1 MAYFSPNFDKNK
13 AKNVTRPLKKTGVAA
28 GLAALM
34 LAAVAR
40 PSAAAVRPVFTLS
53 SPGDASPGGAGT
65 RVFSLTEPPPAGGTI
80 MRAVAPSGSGMPAN
94 WRRALVQLGIV
105 SVYSTARYWRAYHD
119 WIEDWQYQ
127 LTFADQYRRF
137 LTLEAIRFD
146 SNAYTVNW
154 THVLAGAFYYQ
165 MSRTNHVTWGESV
178 LTAFVSSAIYEY
190 VSEWREVISV
200 NDMFMTTFGG
210 YSLGETWFQLSDY
223 FHHRKSPVLKVL
235 GFMNPVN
242 ELNKWLDRKNPA
254 SRAAPEP
261 GWAGLVLSAA
271 WFRTTETG
279 RGTFDAGVV
288 GIDTQLIQTPEYGKP
303 GTVKKIGRNIS
314 LSELVIDVVLRPRQP
329 GDEHLMSGPFE
340 EVDLYARVVG
350 LSSYRQRIDESGRGY
365 ALSLGLGSAL
375 TYLRK
380 RATLYD
386 DKSAQVRIDPL
397 PETPTDFRDKMSVTH
412 LLGPVVDW
420 TRFGRKFKVRA
431 VADAYVDFALM
442 NAFAFNAYSAVQSI
456 EGMKTTLSYYGYHY
470 AYGASASGRIDVDWG
485 NLWVRGLVSG
495 HVWDSWNGLDRF
507 EADLTNNVS
516 AVDTRT
522 RFLVKAGWRLPSVP
536 VRAFIAVEGIRR
548 WGRIGDVRAKGQETR
563 TFAGLSY
570 LF

>member
-1 MAYFSPNFDKNK
+1 MAYFIPYFDKNK
-13 AKNVTRPLKKTGVAA
+13 AKMMSSPLKNLGLAA
-28 GLAALM
+28 GLAVL
-34 LAAVAR
+34 LFGAVAR
-40 PSAAAVRPVFTLS
+40 PAAAAVHPVFTWS
-53 SPGDASPGGAGT
+53 SPGGSGKI
-65 RVFSLTEPPPAGGTI
+65 VFSLAGPPAAGGTT
-80 MRAVAPSGSGMPAN
+80 MAAASPSGPGMPVN
-94 WRRALVQLGIV
+94 WRRAIVQLGVV
-105 SVYSTARYWRAYHD
+105 SVYSTARYWLAYHD
-119 WIEDWQYQ
+119 WIEDWQYR

-165 MSRTNHVTWGESV
+165 MARANHATWRESV
-178 LTAFVSSAIYEY
+178 LTTFVASAIYEY
-190 VSEWREVISV
+190 ISEWREVISV
-200 NDMFMTTFGG
+200 NDMFLTTFGG

-242 ELNKWLDRKNPA
+242 ELNQWLDRKNPA
-254 SRAAPEP
+254 SRTAPEP
-261 GWAGLVLSAA
+261 GWAGLAVSAA
-271 WFRTTETG
+271 WFRTKETG
-279 RGTFDAGVV
+279 RGTFDAGAI
-288 GIDTQLIQTPEYGKP
+288 GIDTQIVRTPEYGKP
-303 GTVKKIGRNIS
+303 GTFKKILRDTS
-314 LSELVIDVVLRPRQP
+314 LSELAIDLVLRPRQP
-329 GDEHLMSGPFE
+329 GDEHLMAGPFE

-350 LSSYRQRIDESGRGY
+350 LASYRQKIDQSGRGY
-365 ALSLGLGSAL
+365 ALSIGLGSAL

-386 DKSAQVRIDPL
+386 DKSAQVQIDPL

-420 TRFGRKFKVRA
+420 TRFGRRFKVRV

-442 NAFAFNAYSAVQSI
+442 NAFAFNAYSAVHSI
-456 EGMKTTLSYYGYHY
+456 EGMKTTLNYYGYSY

-522 RFLVKAGWRLPSVP
+522 RFLVKAAWRLPAVP
-536 VRAFIAVEGIRR
+536 VRVFAAVEGIHR
-548 WGRIGDVRAKGQETR
+548 WGRIGDVRAASRETR